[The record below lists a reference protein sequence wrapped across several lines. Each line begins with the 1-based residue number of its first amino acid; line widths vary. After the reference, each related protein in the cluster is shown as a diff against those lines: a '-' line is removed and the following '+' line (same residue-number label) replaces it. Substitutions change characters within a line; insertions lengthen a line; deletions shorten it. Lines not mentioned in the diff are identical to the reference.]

1 MTRRASSLFH
11 AAVHHATASLSLA
24 TARRRGR
31 VPVRPLHA
39 RICAIAALVT
49 AGSASISR
57 QAAAQVTAQ
66 GGVQVAIET
75 TIGAIGVVVDTIHA
89 PITGRNFLRYV
100 DGHFYDGGSFF
111 RTVRADNQATD
122 PVRIAVVQAAADSV
136 RQRAPYAP
144 IPLERTTVSG
154 LHHVDGTLSMARNT
168 PESATS
174 SFFVC
179 VGDQPSL
186 DFGGAR
192 NPDGQG
198 FAAFG
203 HVVTGMAIVRAIWMS
218 QADGQR
224 LAPPIAIKRAYRVAH
239 Q

>member
-1 MTRRASSLFH
+1 MDRRTISARLGAHH
-11 AAVHHATASLSLA
+11 AAVSPWLA
-24 TARRRGR
+24 TAPRSRGAVGR
-31 VPVRPLHA
+31 VSRRCLA
-39 RICAIAALVT
+39 AAALL
-49 AGSASISR
+49 AARGAIGS
-57 QAAAQVTAQ
+57 QPVAAQA
-66 GGVQVAIET
+66 GVPVAIET
-75 TIGAIGVVVDTIHA
+75 TRGTIRVLVDTIHA
-89 PITGRNFLRYV
+89 PVTGSNFLRYV

-122 PVRIAVVQAAADSV
+122 PVRIAVVQAGADSV
-136 RQRAPYAP
+136 RQRAHYAP
-144 IPLERTTVSG
+144 IPLERTTVTG

-179 VGDQPSL
+179 VGDQPAL

-192 NPDGQG
+192 NRDGQG

-203 HVVTGMAIVRAIWMS
+203 HVVSGMDIVRAIWAS

-224 LAPPIAIKRAYRVAH
+224 LMPPIAIKRVYRVVR